1 MVMQAMAQRDA
12 LAQAIAQLARHFGTD
27 HRLVQTIQ
35 RIGKRRALLQ
45 DQRLFVAISKVLKK
59 RGRGAQHRKAPVR
72 VPQTQRHHPRHRAVL
87 RQLVHAVHGH
97 ALRHAADV
105 EHRKQHQ
112 LHRAAARAHNQID
125 AADRL

>member
-1 MVMQAMAQRDA
+1 MNGFEGLEAHLHRTVHRGARGGQNADHLEGLVGVFVLFVLLSSVVMTMVMQAMAQRDA

-59 RGRGAQHRKAPVR
+59 RGRGAQHRKTPVR
-72 VPQTQRHHPRHRAVL
+72 VAQT
-87 RQLVHAVHGH
+87 
-97 ALRHAADV
+97 
-105 EHRKQHQ
+105 
-112 LHRAAARAHNQID
+112 
-125 AADRL
+125 